1 MNVRDTLFC
10 RAARREPVERTPVWF
25 MRQAGRV
32 LPEYRAVREGRT
44 LLEITQVPEL
54 CAEVTLQ
61 PVARFDV
68 DAAVLF
74 ADIVSPLVAIGVD
87 VTLVDD
93 VGPVVGHPIRANAD
107 LEALRPIEPGQDVP
121 HVLETIRI
129 VDRELGGRIPVI
141 GFAGA
146 PFTLAA
152 YLVEGRPSR
161 DFRHTKAMMYS
172 APALWHALMERLT
185 AIIIPYLRAQAEAG
199 AGALQ
204 LFDSWVGALSP
215 QDYAEFVQPYARRIF
230 GELRAA
236 GVPLI
241 HFGTNTATLLD
252 AMKTDGAGVI
262 GVDWRIPLDRAWAQ
276 VGHSLGI
283 QGNLDPMALCGSP
296 EHLKG
301 AIADVLR
308 RAGGRPGHIFNLGH
322 GLHPATPVEQVQRTV
337 EWVRELGARADAPL
351 ASAAAR

>member
-1 MNVRDTLFC
+1 MNVRDSLFC
-10 RAARREPVERTPVWF
+10 RAARREQVERTPVWF

-32 LPEYRAVREGRT
+32 LPEYRAVRAGRT
-44 LLEITQVPEL
+44 LLEICQAPEL

-93 VGPVVGHPIRANAD
+93 VGPVVGHPIRSMAD
-107 LEALRPIEPGQDVP
+107 LAALRDIEPGQDVP
-121 HVLETIRI
+121 HVLEAIRL

-161 DFRHTKAMMYS
+161 DFRHTKTMMYS

-185 AIIIPYLRAQAEAG
+185 AIIVPYLRAQAAAG
-199 AGALQ
+199 AAALQ

-230 GELRAA
+230 SDLKRT

-241 HFGTNTATLLD
+241 HFGTNTAAILD
-252 AMKTDGAGVI
+252 AMKTDGAGII
-262 GVDWRIPLDRAWAQ
+262 GVDWRIPLDLAWARL
-276 VGHSLGI
+276 GHSLGI
-283 QGNLDPMALCGSP
+283 QGNLDPMALAGSP
-296 EHLKG
+296 EHLRS
-301 AIADVLR
+301 AIADVLH
-308 RAGGRPGHIFNLGH
+308 RAAGRSGHIFNLGH
-322 GLHPATPVEQVQRTV
+322 GLHPATPIEQVQRTV
-337 EWVRELGARADAPL
+337 EWVRAMSTRGNVPL
-351 ASAAAR
+351 ATAAAR